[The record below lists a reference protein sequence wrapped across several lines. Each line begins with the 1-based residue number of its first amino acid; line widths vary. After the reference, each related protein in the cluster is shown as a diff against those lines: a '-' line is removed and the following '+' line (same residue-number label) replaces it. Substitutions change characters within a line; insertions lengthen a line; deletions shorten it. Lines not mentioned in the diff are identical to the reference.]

1 MVLREN
7 IKIFLKI
14 YNKNYLKMVLIL
26 ILMILNSSLIYFST
40 KILAEIY
47 DVSKGRNLNKL
58 LFFCSILFLTWII
71 IKLIDVINDFYIRI
85 ISEKICLKLIF
96 EVMEK
101 IVYSKYSWILRK
113 EKGEILQILVDDI
126 NQFKYLNVG
135 IIPKFL
141 YTVIICIA
149 SCIYLYQLHPLL
161 LFVAIMIYPL
171 CILPVVFL
179 ADLQQRRIIELRKL
193 NETLKSFLFQI
204 FDSIKDIKIFNK
216 ENDFIKIYYENQT
229 EWSKKIFQNHYLN
242 SVTKNIPR
250 IVIALVPMMVYI
262 IGGYFYFKNKIS
274 IGRLLSSITIIS
286 NIYSPIKFFSSFY
299 AGIKSLSSISKKLYE
314 FLDAPMEE
322 KYNLSHIKKLEF
334 KKIEFINVGY
344 FNDREIVLDNLSFKI
359 EKGEKILL
367 LGETGSGKTTLINL
381 ITGLIEPCNGKIILN
396 DSINLNCLNCL
407 DWHAILGVVQQ
418 KPNLYSNSI
427 HENLNYFKENNILNL
442 SEFLE
447 RMHLSEIFKRNDN
460 IGEAVQSISAGQAQ
474 RLSIARTLLCSKDIF
489 IFDEPTG
496 NQDSKIEKDIL
507 KYIFCELCKKN
518 TIIFSSHKL
527 NSIKYSTKIL
537 FLKNKRIS
545 GFDTHEKLLKNN
557 RDYFEFVFSR
567 KDKK

>member
-286 NIYSPIKFFSSFY
+286 NICSPIKFFSSFY

>member
-334 KKIEFINVGY
+334 KKKEFINVGY